1 MGIIIF
7 LCPVSL
13 HNKYNI
19 YYIMKEK
26 LFADLDPWVRDL
38 DCDIKFVNNNRL
50 LNCAQSSDSLVG
62 MAGTELF
69 WFQILIFSVTH
80 SHPLCQRQLQMVALR
95 LLPPEIQIRQAISWW
110 QLGRAAE
117 KMQNCASFQS
127 GPAGQNF
134 GQYNSANTL
143 SLLLN
148 WVNRTYYLQTE
159 E

>member
-7 LCPVSL
+7 LGPVSL

-26 LFADLDPWVRDL
+26 LFPDLDPWVRDL
-38 DCDIKFVNNNRL
+38 DCDIKLVNNNRL
-50 LNCAQSSDSLVG
+50 LNCTQSSGSLVG
-62 MAGTELF
+62 VAWTELF
-69 WFQILIFSVTH
+69 WFQILVFSVTH
-80 SHPLCQRQLQMVALR
+80 SHLLCQKQLQMMALR
-95 LLPPEIQIRQAISWW
+95 PLPPEIQIRQAFWW
-110 QLGRAAE
+110 QQLGRAAE

-127 GPAGQNF
+127 GPAGQNV
-134 GQYNSANTL
+134 GPYNSTNTL

-148 WVNRTYYLQTE
+148 WVNRTYYLQIE